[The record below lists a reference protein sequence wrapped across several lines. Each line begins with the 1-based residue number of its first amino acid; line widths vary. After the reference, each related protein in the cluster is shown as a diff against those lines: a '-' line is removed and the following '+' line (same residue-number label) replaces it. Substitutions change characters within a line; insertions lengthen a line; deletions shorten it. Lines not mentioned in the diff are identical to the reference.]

1 MASFSR
7 RDGASTPPPRL
18 SAPAFIEYTIKF
30 VPLAIYDKR
39 YGAAALVTIVALKS
53 TSGTAPLQ
61 SSSLPIPGS
70 AKFSLTFPYP
80 LVYLT
85 LYKTLFLHKNK
96 TPLFS
101 YQSVAHSLKKNT
113 GVWGRLL
120 SGCLAY
126 RTLVT

>member
-18 SAPAFIEYTIKF
+18 SAPAVIEYTIKF

-85 LYKTLFLHKNK
+85 LYKTAYVVWELAPVFL
-96 TPLFS
+96 P
-101 YQSVAHSLKKNT
+101 A
-113 GVWGRLL
+113 
-120 SGCLAY
+120 
-126 RTLVT
+126 